1 MTEIILQWSR
11 NKYTISTFFSLSF
24 LLHLF
29 FDFLP
34 SKKKR
39 TPGRVKDLRQR
50 VNQKVDNKQVRR
62 GRGKSKQ
69 AFYPGGWFP
78 VASPVAELY

>member
-34 SKKKR
+34 SKKKVEKKGHQGEWKTWGSESIKKLTISKSEEEEASQSR
-39 TPGRVKDLRQR
+39 RFIPV
-50 VNQKVDNKQVRR
+50 VDSQ
-62 GRGKSKQ
+62 
-69 AFYPGGWFP
+69 
-78 VASPVAELY
+78 